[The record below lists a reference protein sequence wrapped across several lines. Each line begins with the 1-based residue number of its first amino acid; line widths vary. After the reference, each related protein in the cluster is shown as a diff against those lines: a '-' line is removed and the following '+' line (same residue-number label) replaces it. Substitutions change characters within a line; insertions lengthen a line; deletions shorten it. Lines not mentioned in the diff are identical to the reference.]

1 MILRGLAT
9 LALLGLLGLNWLL
22 PTQSWS
28 ARGSES
34 QIRTDFDSNLAIG
47 KRLPP
52 LELRAVDGLG
62 LEEKIYTRDD
72 LEGHRVLLTFERSV
86 DW

>member
-9 LALLGLLGLNWLL
+9 VILVALFALNLVL
-22 PTQSWS
+22 PTSS
-28 ARGSES
+28 FSHRGSENK
-34 QIRTDFDSNLAIG
+34 IRADLTPQLVIG
-47 KRLPP
+47 QKLPP
-52 LELRAVDGLG
+52 LELVALDGRV
-62 LEEKIYTRDD
+62 YTRED